1 MELKSAMDLPIQ
13 RRKFE
18 ESEEM
23 EWAVRC
29 MVMCQIGSYWELLDF
44 NVDLERVQLSGR
56 RAKRLVSDTGN

>member
-1 MELKSAMDLPIQ
+1 MDLPIQ

-18 ESEEM
+18 ESKEM
-23 EWAVRC
+23 KWAVHC

-44 NVDLERVQLSGR
+44 NVDLERVQLSGH